1 MTWKKL
7 LLTGLVALLVAFGLG
22 YAWGASGRSAAESAL
37 VDTRRQIDLAEA
49 RGRLLEA
56 RVSLY
61 NLNFGDASRSLEEA
75 KTPLR
80 RLRQRHDDDD
90 RRDAVTAVDA
100 ALQHVEEAQRLAG
113 KLDQAANSRTN
124 DAVEALKGVP
134 R

>member
-1 MTWKKL
+1 MTGRL
-7 LLTGLVALLVAFGLG
+7 LLTGFVALLVVFGLG

-37 VDTRRQIDLAEA
+37 VDTQRQIDLAEA

-61 NLNFGDASRSLEEA
+61 NLNFGDASRSLEDA

-80 RLRQRHDDDD
+80 RLRERYDDDD
-90 RRDAVTAVDA
+90 RRDAVKAIDA
-100 ALQHVEEAQRLAG
+100 ALQHVDEAQRLAG
-113 KLDQAANSRTN
+113 KLDQGANSRTN
-124 DAVEALKGVP
+124 DAIETLKGLP